1 TSPTEYAA
9 AVAYFQSYGLTVN
22 PSPDRFFLSVTGR
35 PEAMGAAFGTSFS
48 LYSNEGQVFFSHA
61 SAAHLPAG
69 IPWAGVVGLGNESAP
84 LPSIGPLQP
93 VELAP
98 SGTSCPLASF
108 LTPCQVRSEYNESLL
123 LANGTNGSGV
133 QIGVVDTYDG
143 SEPQSTLSTDLAQ
156 FGRSFGVPVGT
167 VRYLYPV
174 PTTQDLNATSNDW
187 GTEDALDLEW
197 ARAMAPAAT
206 IDMTFAPNSGAGL
219 YAAVDW
225 LVAHQAVDVLSLSW
239 GEPDVGIFNDAAC
252 VSACNASSDG
262 SYALLHPILMAAA
275 AEGIGVFAASG
286 DCGAADGTEGLSTNY
301 PASDPWVTGV
311 GGTVV
316 SGTGTGNYSVET
328 GWSGDV
334 NGTAG
339 CNNQGGS
346 GGGFSPYPK
355 PLWQTG
361 PGVPAGEADRGVP
374 DVAAIAG
381 SRVFVVEDGNEIA
394 AGGTSASTPMWAG
407 VAALADQF
415 AGDRLGFLDP
425 SLYSLFRSTNY
436 SAAFHDVTHGW
447 NGYYAGPGWDPVTG
461 IGTPD
466 VGVLVA
472 DLARSVPAR
481 ENLSVA
487 MLASPRYGS
496 APLTVRFIWTD
507 QGGSRGYPLTDLVF
521 GDGNASLASN
531 SSFTYTYD
539 RPGVYVAQAVV
550 YDSSGNSS
558 LSPPITIVVGSGL
571 PLGVALNVSTS
582 DPAVGAGV
590 TFSTTATGGT
600 APYQFY
606 YGFGDGTYLN
616 WTDTSVVSHTYGV
629 AAAVCADVVVRDA
642 ASAVDGG
649 SSSLVPLTVGS
660 ARPANCTEPAP
671 LRIGFTSSILSA
683 DLPGDLPLRT
693 SVQGGMGPV
702 AVRLVS
708 NDSYASA
715 CQCGIF
721 RLPGSHVV
729 KAYASDS
736 FDEWTMAELNVT
748 LYPALTGDFQ
758 ISRTNGTAP
767 LSVRFSSSLSGGH
780 DANANDTT
788 WTFGDGTETVGAI
801 VDHTYTTPGSYLALG
816 RASDDGGG
824 VASEAFL
831 IDVLASNGTGQTI
844 LTANVTPAFD
854 VPAGTPILFRAT
866 ASGDGGP
873 YVFHWEMGANVSAFG
888 NTVEESFTQ
897 GCGG

>member
-1 TSPTEYAA
+1 
-9 AVAYFQSYGLTVN
+9 
-22 PSPDRFFLSVTGR
+22 
-35 PEAMGAAFGTSFS
+35 M
-48 LYSNEGQVFFSHA
+48 
-61 SAAHLPAG
+61 
-69 IPWAGVVGLGNESAP
+69 
-84 LPSIGPLQP
+84 
-93 VELAP
+93 
-98 SGTSCPLASF
+98 
-108 LTPCQVRSEYNESLL
+108 
-123 LANGTNGSGV
+123 
-133 QIGVVDTYDG
+133 
-143 SEPQSTLSTDLAQ
+143 
-156 FGRSFGVPVGT
+156 
-167 VRYLYPV
+167 
-174 PTTQDLNATSNDW
+174 
-187 GTEDALDLEW
+187 
-197 ARAMAPAAT
+197 
-206 IDMTFAPNSGAGL
+206 
-219 YAAVDW
+219 
-225 LVAHQAVDVLSLSW
+225 
-239 GEPDVGIFNDAAC
+239 
-252 VSACNASSDG
+252 
-262 SYALLHPILMAAA
+262 
-275 AEGIGVFAASG
+275 
-286 DCGAADGTEGLSTNY
+286 
-301 PASDPWVTGV
+301 
-311 GGTVV
+311 
-316 SGTGTGNYSVET
+316 
-328 GWSGDV
+328 
-334 NGTAG
+334 
-339 CNNQGGS
+339 
-346 GGGFSPYPK
+346 
-355 PLWQTG
+355 G
-361 PGVPAGEADRGVP
+361 PGD
-374 DVAAIAG
+374 
-381 SRVFVVEDGNEIA
+381 
-394 AGGTSASTPMWAG
+394 
-407 VAALADQF
+407 
-415 AGDRLGFLDP
+415 GDRD
-425 SLYSLFRSTNY
+425 
-436 SAAFHDVTHGW
+436 
-447 NGYYAGPGWDPVTG
+447 
-461 IGTPD
+461 PD

-496 APLTVRFIWTD
+496 APLTVRFNWTD

-582 DPAVGAGV
+582 DPTVGAAV

-721 RLPGSHVV
+721 RLAGSHVV

-758 ISRTNGTAP
+758 VFPGPTAP
-767 LSVRFSSSLSGGH
+767 LRSRFVSRRASR
-780 DANANDTT
+780 AATT
-788 WTFGDGTETVGAI
+788 LTRTIPPGRSGTERRPSERSSI
-801 VDHTYTTPGSYLALG
+801 DTYTTPGSYLALG

-897 GCGG
+897 GCGGSITCPLSVDLTALSARGQGATAGFTLPTTVQGSATALRVTDSVSPTHGSTPLIVTAEANGTGMPYTKVSWTFGDGATAVGAKVHHTYITPGNYTVTEIVSDAAGDWLPRTHAVTVTGLALLGPNVSGGPNRTTGVAPFAVNFSAVASGGAGAPYWLLVVVR